1 MGKKNVVIFY
11 QDTKYVL
18 PILGELLK
26 MYDEHCDFSFYS
38 DAELFEKA
46 VSQEPFIDVLII
58 DKEHYTEQCARL
70 QITNVLLFTDDDK
83 SFSESTSKLNVQLV
97 YKYYS
102 VKEIIN
108 EISNCSVFK
117 GIGESEGIV
126 TETIVVYSPI
136 GGSGT
141 TTISLGL
148 AEALTRKHKRVL
160 YFNVGKLQNHA
171 YRFQDRSPLDESTV
185 KRFRETDINFYES
198 IKSRI
203 RTEGFFYIPPF
214 PRCLSSLDL
223 QDRHIV
229 QSITKIK
236 ETGVYDFIV
245 VDTATELNECNS
257 ELMAQ
262 AEHVLVVG
270 KPDSE
275 SQYKMDIF
283 LKAIDCTDRNKF
295 RFVCNFSDQGYEN
308 TESPFTTEYV
318 HYDPSMPIKS
328 ISGLGLFPDIERL
341 GIRYL

>member
-26 MYDEHCDFSFYS
+26 MYDEHCDFSFYN

-58 DKEHYTEQCARL
+58 DKEHYTERCARL

-245 VDTATELNECNS
+245 RTLPCCRI
-257 ELMAQ
+257 
-262 AEHVLVVG
+262 LVNFRLYNG
-270 KPDSE
+270 CRQCCYDLRPDDLPRVTTQFFFAMGSE
-275 SQYKMDIF
+275 SAGIFCCSQNRNAPIDASRMD
-283 LKAIDCTDRNKF
+283 
-295 RFVCNFSDQGYEN
+295 
-308 TESPFTTEYV
+308 
-318 HYDPSMPIKS
+318 
-328 ISGLGLFPDIERL
+328 LGDE
-341 GIRYL
+341 